1 MVGKWLEDGGTDV
14 LEFYKDNTATVV
26 NKGKSSVG
34 EYKFTSNRDGIGS
47 TDSGLKLWGRHL

>member
-1 MVGKWLEDGGTDV
+1 MNWSADGGTKV
-14 LEFYKDNTATVV
+14 LEFSKDNTAIVV
-26 NKGKSSVG
+26 KKGKSSVG